1 MYRYYLTERPPM
13 IGAMPKNGLKK
24 VVDYDKKIVIPF
36 GNENVL
42 ACYGCVEYDRELTES
57 EVSNYELQKEGTD
70 ALDYLKREIA
80 KFVKREYAEDVDE
93 TYFIDLARIP
103 VASTNVE
110 DHEEIIIETAV
121 NVPEICLDMYVNNV
135 KCDAWA
141 YESISAIALEIK
153 HISFDELVELGEDSE
168 KRINELLN
176 RKGE

>member
-1 MYRYYLTERPPM
+1 M
-13 IGAMPKNGLKK
+13 
-24 VVDYDKKIVIPF
+24 KI
-36 GNENVL
+36 
-42 ACYGCVEYDRELTES
+42 YES
-57 EVSNYELQKEGTD
+57 ENGTRFIVYKENGKYYQEYQEYYAACGWRTIG
-70 ALDYLKREIA
+70 YPEEIP
-80 KFVKREYAEDVDE
+80 AEDVDE

-103 VASTNVE
+103 VAVTNVE